1 MRTWG
6 YATLFHLLTLGPDF
20 NLVDPKLG
28 HDLDPITGDNLGAH
42 VSTCMPQ
49 DWFDQIRM
57 IFLSWTIFFKV
68 QIFGG
73 WIFFGLD
80 FAGQFKKK
88 HGVCVFVVVLLLF
101 HDQPTNQCTKTQVFP
116 KGLDV
121 TFLQMIKMLIYFY
134 SPASGSSPPKLSR
147 VGANSKAAAHD
158 EDEEEKENAQCKPGL
173 EGGDTFQEHHS
184 SVISHSEEKRIQRAA
199 Q

>member
-1 MRTWG
+1 M
-6 YATLFHLLTLGPDF
+6 
-20 NLVDPKLG
+20 
-28 HDLDPITGDNLGAH
+28 
-42 VSTCMPQ
+42 
-49 DWFDQIRM
+49 
-57 IFLSWTIFFKV
+57 
-68 QIFGG
+68 
-73 WIFFGLD
+73 
-80 FAGQFKKK
+80 
-88 HGVCVFVVVLLLF
+88 VFVSLLLF
-101 HDQPTNQCTKTQVFP
+101 CCSFMTSQRTKTQVFP
-116 KGLDV
+116 KGLVV

-158 EDEEEKENAQCKPGL
+158 EDEEEKENTQCKPGL